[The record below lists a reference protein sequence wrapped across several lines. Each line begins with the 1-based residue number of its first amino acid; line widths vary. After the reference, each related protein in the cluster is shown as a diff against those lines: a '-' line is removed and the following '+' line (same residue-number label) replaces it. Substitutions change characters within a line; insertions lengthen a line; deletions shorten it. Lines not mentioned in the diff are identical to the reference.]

1 MYIPNEL
8 VNIIMLHSPASDI
21 RRWEKFE
28 RLDRTLYF
36 KNKHSDIIE
45 ACEDGN
51 LIGVKYLIETQH
63 VSMYKLNSCFLAS
76 CDSGHLEIIKYL
88 VEKCK
93 LNIHYNTH
101 KALDIVSKNGN
112 LDILKY
118 IFSFNHIRDTKI
130 LSNSTRYGH
139 LDVFSYLLEM
149 GYDLYLTESMIQES
163 ILYNHT
169 QILEHVA
176 TYYSDTYRKL
186 LLKAAI
192 YDHVYVIR
200 FVLANKLE
208 IDKHEILKKASYN
221 CSFDV
226 VRCIVDDGIGKVSV
240 HTNSKQISEYLDMH
254 GIINYKTKEKGF
266 VKYLELNRI
275 REFIHLEGMAKCY
288 FDHKN
293 LKLLADDNPDTI
305 KFLIDYGL
313 NINYNDFLIWA
324 FQKKCIEIAL
334 CVIENA
340 EQLNYNRAL
349 TYCYHN
355 KRLANALIKKGADI
369 HILHP
374 KQIENLDYDIHSL
387 L

>member
-8 VNIIMLHSPASDI
+8 VNMIMLYSSSSDI
-21 RRWEKFE
+21 RRWENFE
-28 RLDRTLYF
+28 RLDRTLYL

-51 LIGVKYLIETQH
+51 IVGVKYLIEKQN
-63 VSMYKLNSCFLAS
+63 VSMYKINSCFLAS
-76 CDSGHLEIIKYL
+76 CDSGHLHIIKYL
-88 VEKCK
+88 VENCR
-93 LNIHYNTH
+93 LNVQYNTH
-101 KALDIVSKNGN
+101 KALDIVSRNGN
-112 LDILKY
+112 VEILKY
-118 IFSFNHIRDTKI
+118 IFEFNHIRDTKL

-139 LDVFSYLLEM
+139 LDVFIYLLDM
-149 GYDLYLTESMIQES
+149 GYDIYLNETMLHES
-163 ILYNHT
+163 ILYNHKN
-169 QILEHVA
+169 ILEHVA
-176 TYYSDTYRKL
+176 VYYTAIYKKL
-186 LLKAAI
+186 LIKAAI
-192 YDHVYVIR
+192 YDHVYVIK
-200 FVLANKLE
+200 FVLANKLQ

-226 VRCIVDDGIGKVSV
+226 VRCIVDDGIVDISV
-240 HTNSKQISEYLDMH
+240 HTNSKQISEYLDMN

-275 REFIHLEGMAKCY
+275 NDFIRLEGMVKCY

-293 LKLLADDNPDTI
+293 LKLLVDDNPHTI

-355 KRLANALIKKGADI
+355 KKLAQALILKGADI
-369 HILHP
+369 HMLHH
-374 KQIENLDYDIHSL
+374 KQIENLDYDIYSL